1 MVAEGGGG
9 GEGWAR
15 DCGSH
20 LRRSKGVRLATG
32 FGCDLGGSL
41 ERYWRLEKR
50 EPWTTGRLREGLRWP
65 WKKLGLSG
73 FSGRF
78 GGFGNFIA
86 FFSLLTLPSTSPSGK
101 LELMC

>member
-1 MVAEGGGG
+1 MVAEGGDGG
-9 GEGWAR
+9 GEGRGR

-20 LRRSKGVRLATG
+20 LRRSKGVLLD
-32 FGCDLGGSL
+32 CDWGESR

-50 EPWTTGRLREGLRWP
+50 PPWTTGRLREGLRWP
-65 WKKLGLSG
+65 WKKLGLRG

-86 FFSLLTLPSTSPSGK
+86 IFFCLLFQLLRYT
-101 LELMC
+101 

>member
-1 MVAEGGGG
+1 MVAEGGDGG
-9 GEGWAR
+9 GEGRGR

-20 LRRSKGVRLATG
+20 LRRSKGVRLVTALD
-32 FGCDLGGSL
+32 CDWGESL

-50 EPWTTGRLREGLRWP
+50 PPWTTGRLREGLRWP

-86 FFSLLTLPSTSPSGK
+86 IFFLPALPTSLGT